1 MIIDKFKN
9 CYPKKSESKSES
21 MLSDEEI
28 EDDDY
33 HLGLDLNDNS
43 LSSSDQPS

>member
-9 CYPKKSESKSES
+9 YYSKKSESKSES
-21 MLSDEEI
+21 ILSDEEI

-33 HLGLDLNDNS
+33 YLG
-43 LSSSDQPS
+43 